1 MIRFDEIVEKVLNYN
16 PKANIDLLRK
26 AYVFSAK
33 AHKGQTRLSGEP
45 YLSHPLEVTNL
56 LADMKLDEIT
66 LAAGLLHD
74 VLEDTDIRAEQLR
87 EIFGEEITRIVESV
101 TKMSQIKFTSP
112 EYHQAENIRKVIL
125 GMVDDLR
132 VIFIKLADR
141 LHNLQTLKFLPE
153 EKQKQ
158 IARETLEIYAPI
170 ANRLG
175 MGRIKAELED
185 LSFRY
190 LYQDDY
196 FRLLSLVEERREKA
210 EKELKKMK
218 KELEKL
224 MAENNIEA
232 KIFYRIKRLYSIFDK
247 MRKRDIEF
255 DQVFD
260 FMALRIITKTV
271 KDCYTILGLIHKKW
285 TPIPGRFRDYI
296 ALPKPNLYQALHTT
310 IITPEKNTFEIQI
323 RTEEMNQ
330 IAENGIAAH
339 WKYKDGELLKD
350 DERIKWLRELVE
362 IYEGQKDPKEFL
374 KNLKSDLGSEEIFVF
389 TPKGEVISLPVGSTP
404 IDFAYKIH
412 TEIGNHCI
420 GAKINGKF
428 SPLKTILK
436 SGDIVEIITSPTG
449 RPHRSWLNIVV
460 TSKAR
465 TSIKHWLKS
474 REKEK
479 SIIIGRKIWEKELE
493 KYNIKPDIIK
503 DSDILKFL
511 RQIKRGRFT
520 SINDFYS
527 AIGYGN
533 IIIDKKF
540 IEKLFTNIK
549 ENFKDFIS
557 PDYEKSPKRKTGIKI
572 RDEGDISIH
581 LAKCCSP
588 VKGEK
593 IIGYL
598 TKGRGLTIHS
608 TRCPYV
614 KKGILDNERMIEV
627 SWDSKFSSN
636 YLARLNIKAE
646 DKKGVLA
653 DVASTIAKIGS
664 NIKKA
669 QVDTFANEKAQI
681 KLWLEIKNIDQLNSI
696 IDELK
701 KIKEIIE
708 VERV

>member
-1 MIRFDEIVEKVLNYN
+1 MIRFDEIVEKVLTYN
-16 PKANIDLLRK
+16 PKADIDLLRR

-45 YLSHPLEVTNL
+45 YLSHPLEVTSL
-56 LADMKLDEIT
+56 LADMKLDETT

-74 VLEDTDIRAEQLR
+74 VLEDTDVSPDQLR
-87 EIFGEEITRIVESV
+87 EIFGNEITRIVESV

-112 EYHQAENIRKVIL
+112 EVHQAENIRKVIL

-141 LHNLQTLKFLPE
+141 LHNLKTLKFLPE

-190 LYQDDY
+190 LYQDEY

-210 EKELKKMK
+210 EMELKKMK

-224 MAENNIEA
+224 LSENHIEA
-232 KIFYRIKRLYSIFDK
+232 KILYRIKRLYSIFDK

-260 FMALRIITKTV
+260 FMALRIITRTV

-323 RTEEMNQ
+323 RTEEMDE

-339 WKYKDGELLKD
+339 WKYKDDKGLKD
-350 DERIKWLRELVE
+350 DERVKWLRELVE
-362 IYEGQKDPKEFL
+362 IYEGQKNPKEFL
-374 KNLKSDLGSEEIFVF
+374 RNLKSDLGSEEIYVF
-389 TPKGEVISLPVGSTP
+389 TPKGEVIPLPMGSTP

-436 SGDIVEIITSPTG
+436 SGDIVEIITSPNG
-449 RPHRSWLNIVV
+449 RPHRSWLNIVT

-465 TSIKHWLKS
+465 SNIKHWLKLK
-474 REKEK
+474 EKER
-479 SIIIGRKIWEKELE
+479 SINLGKKIWEKELE
-493 KYNIKPDIIK
+493 KYNLKTSSIQEKE
-503 DSDILKFL
+503 ILEFL
-511 RQIKRGRFT
+511 RKFRKGRFT
-520 SINDFYS
+520 SINDFYL

-533 IIIDKKF
+533 IIVDRNF
-540 IEKLFTNIK
+540 IK
-549 ENFKDFIS
+549 ELFNSIKKDYKEIIS
-557 PDYEKSPKRKTGIKI
+557 PRQEKSLRKETGIKI
-572 RDEGDISIH
+572 KDEGDISIR

-608 TRCPYV
+608 IRCSYV
-614 KKGILDNERMIEV
+614 KKEILDSERMIEV

-653 DVASTIAKIGS
+653 EIASTIANTGS

-681 KLWLEIKNIDQLNSI
+681 KLWLEIQNIDQLNSI
-696 IDELK
+696 INELK
-701 KIKEIIE
+701 KIKEVNE

>member
-16 PKANIDLLRK
+16 PNADIDLLRK

-56 LADMKLDEIT
+56 LVDMKLDEIT

-74 VLEDTDIRAEQLR
+74 VLEDTDIKKEQLR

-158 IARETLEIYAPI
+158 IAKETLEIYAPI

-175 MGRIKAELED
+175 MGKIKAELED

-190 LYQDDY
+190 LYQDEF

-210 EKELKKMK
+210 EQQLRKMK

-224 MAENNIEA
+224 LVENNIEA

-247 MRKRDIEF
+247 MRKRNIEF

-260 FMALRIITKTV
+260 FMALRIIAKTV

-285 TPIPGRFRDYI
+285 TPILGRFRDYI
-296 ALPKPNLYQALHTT
+296 AVPKPNLYQALHTT

-323 RTEEMNQ
+323 RTEEMHQ

-339 WKYKDGELLKD
+339 WRYKDGELLKD
-350 DERIKWLRELVE
+350 DKRVKWLRELVE
-362 IYEGQKDPKEFL
+362 IYEGQRNPKEFL
-374 KNLKSDLGSEEIFVF
+374 RSLKSDLESEEIFVF

-428 SPLKTILK
+428 SPLKTMLK
-436 SGDIVEIITSPTG
+436 SGDIVEILTSPSG
-449 RPHRSWLNIVV
+449 RPHRSWLNIVA
-460 TSKAR
+460 TPKAR

-474 REKEK
+474 KEKEK
-479 SIIIGRKIWEKELE
+479 SIIIGKKIWEKELE
-493 KYNIKPDIIK
+493 KYNIKPSFLK
-503 DSDILKFL
+503 EEEILASL
-511 RQIKRGRFT
+511 REFKKGRFN
-520 SINDFYS
+520 SINDFFS
-527 AIGYGN
+527 AIGFGN
-533 IIIDKKF
+533 IVLDKNL
-540 IEKLFTNIK
+540 IENLFLSKK
-549 ENFKDFIS
+549 E
-557 PDYEKSPKRKTGIKI
+557 DYKELVTSEYERTFEDRTGIKVKN
-572 RDEGDISIH
+572 EGDISIH

-593 IIGYL
+593 IVGYL

-608 TRCPYV
+608 IRCPYV
-614 KKGILDNERMIEV
+614 TKGILDNERMIEV
-627 SWDSKFSSN
+627 SWDSKFRSN
-636 YLARLNIKAE
+636 YLARLNIKTE

-653 DVASTIAKIGS
+653 KVATIVAHIGS

-669 QVDTFANEKAQI
+669 QVDTFSYEKAQI
-681 KLWLEIKNIDQLNSI
+681 KLWLEIKNIDQLNLI
-696 IDELK
+696 INELK
-701 KIKEIIE
+701 KVKEVME